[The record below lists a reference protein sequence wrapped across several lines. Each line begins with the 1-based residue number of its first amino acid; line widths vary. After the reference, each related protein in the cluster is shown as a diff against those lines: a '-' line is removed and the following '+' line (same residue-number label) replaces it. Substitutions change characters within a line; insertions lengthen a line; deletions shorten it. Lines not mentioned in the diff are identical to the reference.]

1 MVDAASG
8 PLWIAVQAT
17 GNIRF
22 YQIIMSLLIVSNI
35 PIMLL
40 LIYFGISPIWV
51 VSVRAIINFITHLVR
66 IAYLKIN
73 IGFSVKRYLCDVMCR
88 IILITILSLPL
99 AIYLKEFSNTMIGA
113 ALVFFTIMLQNIILV
128 VIFGV
133 TKSERIMGLNLIKS
147 KFRTRSLDR
156 GNTEGNLL

>member
-1 MVDAASG
+1 
-8 PLWIAVQAT
+8 
-17 GNIRF
+17 
-22 YQIIMSLLIVSNI
+22 
-35 PIMLL
+35 
-40 LIYFGISPIWV
+40 
-51 VSVRAIINFITHLVR
+51 
-66 IAYLKIN
+66 
-73 IGFSVKRYLCDVMCR
+73 MCR